1 MDFPHSDIRRFLND
15 SIPSRFNNLSPAEF
29 TSLMAYVFR
38 TDGYEVEEIVKTGET
53 TGDLIAK
60 KNKTTLVIKALRFT
74 PDHPVKLH
82 DIQQAAAARTYF
94 EVDQSWIIT
103 TSSFTDEAKAEADA
117 LDVELWDWDT
127 FYQALTQLFFEGKS
141 HFDFIESHPPHAEV
155 NSVLP
160 DLRLKAKWQPEEG
173 IGSEWYNLDLTISN
187 FSDRHVYIHLDLPA
201 LIDPKKNQITA
212 EQWAENEFVAGMIYS
227 GASVR
232 TNALFNASRLGERPP
247 GGNVMLTCHE
257 RTEPPSTYHLAGKLK
272 GEACFIVTYF
282 YGRQSEEYYLMIHYR
297 DQVLSGTLA
306 GRTFISIYYALSP
319 WLIRMM
325 KHVPFL
331 AFPVQLVA
339 KTILK
344 HIRYKY
350 V

>member
-29 TSLMAYVFR
+29 TSLMAFVFR
-38 TDGYEVEEIVKTGET
+38 TDGYEVEEIVKKGET
-53 TGDLIAK
+53 AGDLIAK
-60 KNKTTLVIKALRFT
+60 KKNTTLVIKALRLP
-74 PDHPVKLH
+74 PDHHVKIN
-82 DIQQAAAARTYF
+82 DIQQAAAARVYF

-103 TSSFTDEAKAEADA
+103 TSSFTEEAKAEADA
-117 LDVELWDWDT
+117 LDIELWDWDA
-127 FYQALTQLFFEGKS
+127 FYKALTQLFFEGKS
-141 HFDFIESHPPHAEV
+141 HFDFIESHPPHASE

-187 FSDRHVYIHLDLPA
+187 HSDHHIYIHLDLPA

-232 TNALFNASRLGERPP
+232 TNALFKASRLGERPP
-247 GGNVMLTCHE
+247 GGRVMLTCHE
-257 RTEPPSTYHLAGKLK
+257 RTEPPSTYHLAARLK

-282 YGRQSEEYYLMIHYR
+282 YGRQSEEYLLMTYFR
-297 DQVLSGTLA
+297 DHVLSASFA
-306 GRTFISIYYALSP
+306 GRSFISVYYTLSP
-319 WLIRMM
+319 WLVRIM
-325 KHVPFL
+325 KHVPIMAL
-331 AFPVQLVA
+331 PVQFLI
-339 KTILK
+339 KKIIN
-344 HIRYKY
+344 HIRYKN